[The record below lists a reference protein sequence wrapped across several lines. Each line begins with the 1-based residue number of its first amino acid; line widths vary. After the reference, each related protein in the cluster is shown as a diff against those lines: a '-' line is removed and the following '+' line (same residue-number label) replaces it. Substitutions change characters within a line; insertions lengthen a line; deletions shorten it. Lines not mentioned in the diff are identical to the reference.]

1 MGKNIKT
8 GNKSPK
14 SVDRKTTSERLVPL
28 PKMYQ
33 MGIAKGKDAQLEK
46 IKDIIL
52 ANTDVE
58 ATESYWNEID
68 GTKQFKLVLDVKT
81 ADAILDL
88 INEDN

>member
-33 MGIAKGKDAQLEK
+33 MGIAKGKETERQRIIELLESDFK
-46 IKDIIL
+46 HYEDGLVADII
-52 ANTDVE
+52 E
-58 ATESYWNEID
+58 R
-68 GTKQFKLVLDVKT
+68 
-81 ADAILDL
+81 
-88 INEDN
+88 INN